1 MKYLLDLD
9 TLSALSEIDSSFHK
23 KALSKVHGLS
33 KNDTIFLSVL
43 TIYELNYSL
52 SNAGDEQ
59 QKKQIEN
66 TISRCKK
73 HFDILPLTVSG
84 ADIYGELKAGFKRKT
99 GINKKAI
106 KRHNIDMMIASTALD
121 YQCVLVA
128 RDHIYKDHLVSI
140 IPQLT
145 VEDWTE

>member
-9 TLSALSEIDSSFHK
+9 TLSALSEVDSPFHTK
-23 KALSKVHGLS
+23 TLSKVHELS
-33 KNDTIFLSVL
+33 ENDVIYLSVL

-52 SNAGDEQ
+52 SNASNEQ
-59 QKKQIEN
+59 QKKHIEN
-66 TISRCKK
+66 TIVRCKK
-73 HFDILPLTVSG
+73 HFEILPLTVSG

-106 KRHNIDMMIASTALD
+106 KKHNIDMMIASTALD

-128 RDHIYKDHLVSI
+128 RDHIYKDHLVSV

-145 VEDWTE
+145 VENWIN